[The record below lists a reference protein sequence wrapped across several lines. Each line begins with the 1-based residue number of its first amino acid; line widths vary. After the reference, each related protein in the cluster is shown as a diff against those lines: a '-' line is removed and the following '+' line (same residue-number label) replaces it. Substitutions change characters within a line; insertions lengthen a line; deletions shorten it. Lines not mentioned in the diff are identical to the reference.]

1 MYLLDLGGFSIDES
15 GRITVN
21 SGSAPIGNPPPPQG
35 FHHQPQH
42 DVHVQGDHHQLPES
56 PAAQPVIPHVSCLHL
71 KQQQQIKLLS
81 LLILKD
87 DKGRR
92 LTRDHCDPYM
102 HSIFLVY
109 NIIILVYLNRK

>member
-1 MYLLDLGGFSIDES
+1 MININALKLVIYFFYLLDLGGFSIDES

-71 KQQQQIKLLS
+71 EQQQKITDRNERGSK
-81 LLILKD
+81 
-87 DKGRR
+87 R
-92 LTRDHCDPYM
+92 LTYFNLGLLLFTKW
-102 HSIFLVY
+102 S
-109 NIIILVYLNRK
+109 KT